1 MSPSAYFL
9 HWRNI
14 QIVVPECSR
23 VLNLGTLSSALSTQG
38 HYKTWT
44 LDSGLDH
51 GLDSGLNNGL
61 ARFLIVRGQRLL
73 SGKVMMFLVL

>member
-1 MSPSAYFL
+1 MFKTHHLAHSASL
-9 HWRNI
+9 K
-14 QIVVPECSR
+14 
-23 VLNLGTLSSALSTQG
+23 QG

-51 GLDSGLNNGL
+51 GLDHGLDSGLNNGL
-61 ARFLIVRGQRLL
+61 DCQWVRGQRLL